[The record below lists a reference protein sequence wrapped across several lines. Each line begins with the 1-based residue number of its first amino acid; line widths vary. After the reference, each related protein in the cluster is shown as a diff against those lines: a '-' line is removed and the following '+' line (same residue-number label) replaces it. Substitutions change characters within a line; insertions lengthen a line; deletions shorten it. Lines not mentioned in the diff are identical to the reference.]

1 MGMGLQ
7 MQGKPLVII
16 ADDSN
21 VEREIIARWLAKW
34 EYQAIHCHTGQE
46 AVEQVKKNP
55 IVVLM
60 DVVMPEMDGYEAC
73 RQIKAAYPSL
83 PVIMMTAYDNVSAL
97 EKAFSA
103 GADDYLPKPLYWP
116 LLKMRLHRL
125 VERRSLQE
133 ALLRREAHLQCM
145 LQAGA
150 DACWYGTGEDD
161 KSKIDMQLMRPLFP
175 VPGAAT
181 PLETLIANLHPDD
194 REKTVAQTRAF
205 LAGTQGDVLEQIYR
219 LRVADGEWRWFFSRG
234 RILSRDAATGRP
246 IQVGGVISD
255 VHQQKMM
262 EQQLAE
268 AQLLGRTGSW
278 SLEAGSEEIT
288 VSMGFCRLLDIPEDT
303 RHFDIA
309 RILEKVH
316 PHDREAL
323 AVTYNQLWKQR
334 NLVRFEF
341 RTADDND
348 AASILQGEARVIFD
362 SEDRPRRLVGT
373 LIDIT
378 ERRRLESLM
387 RDSLRRMNLFV
398 EAVSDVSFILD
409 ETGQY
414 VQIFGQKPEL
424 LIAPPSELIGRNMKD
439 VLPHGV
445 ADSLM
450 KAMKKALETG
460 KQQAIEYEL
469 LVGNDY
475 RRFGGKMVPMQYSQ
489 EGRQSVALFLVDIT
503 SKHRTEEA
511 LRLSYERRRRNDYY
525 NDLIAG
531 KRQPP
536 NGAELIHGESFD
548 ESKFYSFSLLLIESW
563 RGERLENWLQHKR
576 MQLQYVID
584 ELIDRL
590 SKTPGQMAW
599 DAGEGRIGLIVLRE
613 DENYLSDKG
622 FCAWLKGTEARFT
635 GIKLL
640 AGIASYGNTSPLAQR
655 YQEALQAIDVG
666 TRIWPGRNCYS
677 FTELGVFQILVPMS
691 RTDVTERFVQ
701 QTLGA
706 LLEYD
711 QQKGA
716 DLVVTLDAIL
726 TYPNLREAADKLFIH
741 YKTLLFRRK
750 RIEELL
756 KMSLD
761 DADNRVSLSVALRMW
776 RLSH

>member
-1 MGMGLQ
+1 
-7 MQGKPLVII
+7 MQGKPLVVI

-34 EYQAIHCHTGQE
+34 DYQAIHCHTGQE
-46 AVEQVKKNP
+46 AIEEAKKNP

-73 RQIKAAYPSL
+73 RRIKADYPSL

-116 LLKMRLHRL
+116 LLKLRLQRL
-125 VERRSLQE
+125 VEGRALQE
-133 ALLRREAHLQCM
+133 ALRQREEHLQCV
-145 LQAGA
+145 LEAGA
-150 DACWYGTGEDD
+150 DACWYGTWEAGAAAV
-161 KSKIDMQLMRPLFP
+161 DMQLMRPLFLTP
-175 VPGAAT
+175 TAAT
-181 PLETLIANLHPDD
+181 PKEILMANLHPDD
-194 REKTVAQTRAF
+194 QEKTLAQANAF
-205 LAGTQGDVLEQIYR
+205 LTGTQGDVLAQMFR

-234 RILSRDAATGRP
+234 RILSRDPATGTPLRA
-246 IQVGGVISD
+246 GGVISD

-278 SLEAGSEEIT
+278 SLEAGSNEII
-288 VSMGFCRLLDIPEDT
+288 VSAGFCHLLDISYETT
-303 RHFDIA
+303 RFDIT
-309 RILEKVH
+309 RLLEKVH

-323 AVTYNQLWKQR
+323 AITYDQLWKQR
-334 NLVRFEF
+334 DLVRFEF

-348 AASILQGEARVIFD
+348 AAPILQGEARVLCD
-362 SEDRPRRLVGT
+362 ADNKPRRLVGT

-387 RDSLRRMNLFV
+387 RDNLRRMNLFV

-414 VQIFGQKPEL
+414 VQVFGQKPEL
-424 LIAPPSELIGRNMKD
+424 LIAPQAELIGRNMKD
-439 VLPHGV
+439 VLPYGV
-445 ADSLM
+445 ADILM
-450 KAMKKALETG
+450 KAVKRTLETG

-469 LVGNDY
+469 LVNNDY
-475 RRFGGKMVPMQYSQ
+475 RRFGGKMVPLQYSQ

-525 NDLIAG
+525 NDLVAG
-531 KRQPP
+531 KQQPP

-563 RGERLENWLQHKR
+563 RGELLANWLQHKR

-613 DENYLSDKG
+613 DENYLSDTG
-622 FCAWLKGTEARFT
+622 FGTWLKGTEARFT

-640 AGIASYGNTSPLAQR
+640 AGIAPYGNASPLSQR
-655 YQEALQAIDVG
+655 YREALQAIEVG
-666 TRIWPGRNCYS
+666 AKIWPERNCYAFS
-677 FTELGVFQILVPMS
+677 ELGVFQILMPMS
-691 RTDVTERFVQ
+691 KTDTTERFVQ
-701 QTLGA
+701 QTIGA

-726 TYPNLREAADKLFIH
+726 AYPNLREAADKLFIH

-761 DADNRVSLSVALRMW
+761 DADNRVSLAVAIRMW